1 MNTTTQQQPAPFYGE
16 PWKTEPGTHSISDT
30 GDFNGYVE
38 LRTSQETRVAEVWN
52 PDDEL
57 EAFFARIVSCV
68 NACAG
73 MEDPAAEIQ
82 AMREA
87 TEEAER
93 ALSNALFIHEAIT
106 PYAPQDAADK
116 IENQKH
122 CDNIKAALANLKPFI
137 KP

>member
-1 MNTTTQQQPAPFYGE
+1 MNTTTQQQPATDFGE
-16 PWKTEPGTHSISDT
+16 PWNWNDFIGGTTNRDKQVVLWGES
-30 GDFNGYVE
+30 
-38 LRTSQETRVAEVWN
+38 TSGIPATKRAT
-52 PDDEL
+52 
-57 EAFFARIVSCV
+57 ACV

-73 MEDPAAEIQ
+73 MADPATEIQ